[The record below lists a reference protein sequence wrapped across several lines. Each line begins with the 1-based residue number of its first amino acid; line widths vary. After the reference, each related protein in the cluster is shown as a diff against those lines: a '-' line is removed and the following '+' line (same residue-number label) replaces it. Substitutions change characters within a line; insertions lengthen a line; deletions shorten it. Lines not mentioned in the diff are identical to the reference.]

1 MIQRWMIE
9 PVGNTYFISVQ
20 MANYR
25 MNWTNSGRK
34 ACLSVDGMEPTL
46 TSHTSQCALS
56 LLWVLLHLHF
66 RISWSIKS
74 KVLVLQIFKRIGGCI
89 LPSIF
94 KFIKC
99 KEAHTQTK
107 VAKKKK
113 YIKNSKCI
121 TGEYTVVHWGNN
133 VYLYSVWWW
142 ISANISA
149 SIKVL

>member
-9 PVGNTYFISVQ
+9 PVGNTYFISVR

-94 KFIKC
+94 KFKC
-99 KEAHTQTK
+99 KKAQTQTI
-107 VAKKKK
+107 VAKKKIYK
-113 YIKNSKCI
+113 KSECI
-121 TGEYTVVHWGNN
+121 TSKYTVVHSGYN

-142 ISANISA
+142 ISANVSA
-149 SIKVL
+149 SIKAL